1 MAGGVEMILTSSK
14 ILNISDETDMFIL
27 SRHLFW
33 PSKGSL
39 WSRSINSFWYLP
51 IADLS
56 KDLLTHLLTYLLTY
70 LCTKSII
77 IFSSKVGISNRSTWI
92 LPISIW
98 TWFLQ
103 FSSLKYQVW
112 WTGFLVYFKLE
123 FYRLQQAEKFSRKK
137 IQLIKLDISNW
148 RIAKIKCR

>member
-56 KDLLTHLLTYLLTY
+56 KDLLTSCFLLTYIL
-70 LCTKSII
+70 TKSII
-77 IFSSKVGISNRSTWI
+77 IFSSKVEISKRSTYLNSPCIFWI
-92 LPISIW
+92 CLGQIKKFRSNVKW
-98 TWFLQ
+98 Q
-103 FSSLKYQVW
+103 MRSQV
-112 WTGFLVYFKLE
+112 FRSKFPQYCKME
-123 FYRLQQAEKFSRKK
+123 FQSA
-137 IQLIKLDISNW
+137 I
-148 RIAKIKCR
+148 

>member
-14 ILNISDETDMFIL
+14 ILNISDKTDMFIL

-56 KDLLTHLLTYLLTY
+56 KDLLTHLLTYKVNNYFFLQSRNYLNFPHLLDLPGAKLRNFGAT
-70 LCTKSII
+70 LNDRWEVR
-77 IFSSKVGISNRSTWI
+77 FSDRNSPNIAKWNSNRQYRWKY
-92 LPISIW
+92 
-98 TWFLQ
+98 FLT
-103 FSSLKYQVW
+103 FPED
-112 WTGFLVYFKLE
+112 F
-123 FYRLQQAEKFSRKK
+123 
-137 IQLIKLDISNW
+137 
-148 RIAKIKCR
+148 